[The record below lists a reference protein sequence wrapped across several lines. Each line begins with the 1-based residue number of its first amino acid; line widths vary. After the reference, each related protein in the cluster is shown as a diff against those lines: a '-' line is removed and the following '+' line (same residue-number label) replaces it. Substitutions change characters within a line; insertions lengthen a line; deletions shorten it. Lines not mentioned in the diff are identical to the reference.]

1 MGFRVVQGSVQ
12 EKLLTQENRLRA
24 AGQQSA
30 LNDMF
35 TQYRTAFRKWS
46 GEPVLFTE
54 DVLGLKCDPW
64 QADVLQALQVY
75 DNVAIRAC
83 HGVGKTAIE
92 AAAIL
97 WFTMCRPYCKVPTT
111 APTFNKQVRD
121 ILWAEIHLRWME
133 AQKRAPWLSQ
143 YFDISTTRFQS
154 KINKET
160 WFSVGIASSEPLN
173 IEGYH
178 APYLMAVFDEAKA
191 IKNPI
196 WDAIEGMRTT
206 QSAKLLAAS
215 TPGGPLGH
223 YYDIFVKYRSTW
235 KSQFIIHP
243 AALRETLKRPEAPK
257 GTLTGGVRYS
267 TRVRAEWVEARRV
280 EWGEESPVYIA
291 RVVGDF
297 PQVSGDTLIPYGWI
311 IDAEAKEQ
319 GGPGVPAV
327 SCDAARFGR
336 DRTVIFGGVGGTLM
350 YGETVAR
357 TLGENTDITAA
368 KDVGPDPNRPL
379 YRSVVATADRC
390 QLMRRRM
397 SAETGVGRIPI
408 VVDETGL
415 GGGIVDTLRS
425 RGEWVVPITFGA
437 KPTDVPKDAEERAR
451 RQRRHLLDSNF
462 ANIKAEMGMDARMAF
477 EVGNVAL
484 ARLPQQILDPLIQQ
498 TAMMKYEMDAAGRIR
513 LVDPDELDEYAA
525 AAGLA
530 EGQKSPD
537 HFHSLMLYLFVALEF
552 GHTIAPQAGPKLPKG
567 VRALGH
573 GQPTPQVRRPAGQ
586 AAWIMRRH
594 V

>member
-1 MGFRVVQGSVQ
+1 MGMFRGGGYNSELHADEQ
-12 EKLLTQENRLRA
+12 RLRL
-24 AGQQSA
+24 AGQQGA
-30 LNDMF
+30 ITELF
-35 TQYRTAFRKWS
+35 QQYRTAARKWS

-64 QADVLQALQVY
+64 QADVLQALMVH

-97 WFTMCRPYCKVPTT
+97 WFTVCRPYCKVPTT

-133 AQKRAPWLSQ
+133 AKKRAPWLTQ

-154 KINKET
+154 KISKET
-160 WFSVGIASSEPLN
+160 WFAVGIASSEPLN

-215 TPGGPLGH
+215 TPGGPIGH
-223 YYDIFVKYRSTW
+223 YYDIFVKYRATW

-243 AALRETLKRPEAPK
+243 EALRKTLNRKEAPK
-257 GTLTGGVRYS
+257 GTLTGGTRYS
-267 TRVRAEWVEARRV
+267 KRVRPEWVEARRV
-280 EWGEESPVYIA
+280 EWGEESPVYVA
-291 RVVGDF
+291 RVIGDF
-297 PQVSGDTLIPYGWI
+297 PQVSGDTLIPYGWL
-311 IDAEAKEQ
+311 IDAESREQ
-319 GGPGVPAV
+319 GAEGMPTV
-327 SCDAARFGR
+327 SCDVARFGR

-350 YGETVAR
+350 YADTVAR
-357 TLGENTDITAA
+357 TLAENTDIAAA
-368 KDVGPDPNRPL
+368 KDVGPDPNRPR
-379 YRSVVATADRC
+379 YRSVVATAERC
-390 QLMRRRM
+390 QLMRRKLT
-397 SAETGVGRIPI
+397 ADTGQNRIAI

-415 GGGIVDTLRS
+415 GGGLVDLLKS
-425 RGEWVVPITFGA
+425 WGEWVVPITFGA
-437 KPTDVPKDAEERAR
+437 RPTDVPKDAEERAR
-451 RQRRHLLDSNF
+451 KQRRHLLDSNF
-462 ANIKAEMGMDARMAF
+462 ANLKAELGMDTRMAF
-477 EVGNVAL
+477 ELGQVAL
-484 ARLPQQILDPLIQQ
+484 AGLPQQVLEALIQQ
-498 TAMMKYEMDAAGRIR
+498 AAMMKYEMDAAGRIR
-513 LVDPDELDEYAA
+513 LVDPDEQDEYAA

-537 HFHSLMLYLFVALEF
+537 HFHSLMLYLFIALEF
-552 GHTIAPQAGPKLPKG
+552 GRQIAPQAGPKLPRGIKQ
-567 VRALGH
+567 LGH
-573 GQPTPQVRRPAGQ
+573 GTPMPAVRKPAGQ
-586 AAWIMRRH
+586 AAWIMRRMG
-594 V
+594 